1 MFNNRRKSGIS
12 TIIFSVL
19 TLLLLLG
26 DITIGLEVNE
36 FIYVAVFV
44 TIFALSKKEN
54 IIEMLCFFFPLS
66 FHVSSVTYI
75 WLAVL
80 FILIVKDRFRFQ
92 VRRTAIIA
100 FFSLLE
106 LLAHYLYEISDVNR
120 MGGYLLCMALMFYLI
135 YEEKA
140 TIDYEK
146 CLILYAY
153 GVFALC
159 AIYLENAISHAP
171 SGWMS
176 MLSTGTLRIGGA
188 VNSAITDM
196 DIDLNANTLAY
207 CSLTGTVTSIVLL
220 QTKIFDKRIKK
231 IIFIVQL
238 IFVTAVGALTVS
250 RSWLLVFAI
259 SLVFYCIVQKNT
271 PKNFLKY
278 TTIILIITLSIVLLF
293 LQGDNMFI
301 NAFISRFANSDLR
314 SAAGRVEIFN
324 AYMKLFFLSNKYM
337 IFGTGVTDYIKV
349 TDMWQSI
356 HMGFQQILICLGIP
370 GGIIFLYVLFKPTF
384 FAIKRKVLLK
394 YWIVIISILLF
405 TQTIQFLNPWLIM
418 LPYVIGVYC
427 LRYGLK
433 NQKL

>member
-12 TIIFSVL
+12 TVIFVVS
-19 TLLLLLG
+19 TILLLLG

-36 FIYVAVFV
+36 FFYVAVFSI
-44 TIFALSKKEN
+44 IFALSKKEN

-75 WLAVL
+75 WLIVL
-80 FILIVKDRFRFQ
+80 FILIVKDRFKLQ
-92 VRRTAIIA
+92 VRRTIIIA

-106 LLAHYLYEISDVNR
+106 LVAHYLYGISDVNR

-140 TIDYEK
+140 TINYEK
-146 CLILYAY
+146 CLILYSY

-176 MLSTGTLRIGGA
+176 MLSTGNLRIGGTI
-188 VNSAITDM
+188 NSAITDM

-207 CSLTGTVTSIVLL
+207 CSLTGTVISIVLL
-220 QTKIFDKRIKK
+220 QVKTFDKRIKK
-231 IIFIVQL
+231 ILFIVQL
-238 IFVTAVGALTVS
+238 VFVTAVGALTVS
-250 RSWLLVFAI
+250 RSWLLVIVI
-259 SLVFYCIVQKNT
+259 SLSFYCLVQKNT
-271 PKNFLKY
+271 TKNFLKY
-278 TTIILIITLSIVLLF
+278 MAIILVASLSIVLLF

-301 NAFISRFANSDLR
+301 NAFVSRLGNSDLR
-314 SAAGRVEIFN
+314 NAAGRVEIFN
-324 AYMKLFFLSNKYM
+324 AYMDLFFSSNKYM

-349 TDMWQSI
+349 TNMWQSI

-370 GGIIFLYVLFKPTF
+370 GGIIFLYFLIKPTF
-384 FAIKRKVLLK
+384 FAIKRKVPLE

-418 LPYVIGVYC
+418 LPYVIGIYC
-427 LRYGLK
+427 LRYGLE
-433 NQKL
+433 NRGL